1 MEVVEM
7 ILYFVIVKDNEW
19 RLILLIEEWV
29 FLTGVKEIQVLE
41 AVCGW
46 KERNL
51 SDSIQ
56 VDLNPL

>member
-1 MEVVEM
+1 M

-41 AVCGW
+41 EVCGW

>member
-1 MEVVEM
+1 M